1 MHRPRTSARAFL
13 AALLL
18 TPVLSAQERGEAERP
33 YRPKPIPAGPEA
45 YTAARQESEKR
56 AWMDR
61 VFLAAYREHG
71 TRSPEWDADVE
82 KLIAAHVRYWFEHE
96 QLDVDEKQRLAE
108 ASLALVKRG
117 IEDGLVYYLASYD
130 AYECLR
136 TQEARDLGERA
147 IELYASSGYPP
158 MFRYWALSQQMRLL
172 AYRKESARGK
182 KYERPRLEALAD
194 AAGHPMYT
202 NGNQR
207 FYAAEIGPRWRYGKE
222 IPDDAAELV
231 QLLEER
237 PKSDPWLVA
246 LLRGWL
252 HIGLGW
258 KARTGGTADTVTE
271 AGWRKFYEH
280 MEDARLSLR
289 RAHELHPEYP
299 EAAAAMIYVRMAHED
314 EASLR
319 EWFDR
324 AVAAQLDYW
333 DAYVDYLW
341 ANMPRWGG
349 SHQTMLR
356 FAQEALETGRFD
368 TSVPEVYLRALMMIA
383 SDYDEEDRLEV
394 YRKPKV
400 YDGLRTCCKGYAEAR
415 PAMADKLRS
424 QLVVYAWAAGR
435 IKAAAAVRH
444 ELGERYIEDASQYLQ
459 VDETR
464 VLRDLQPYLEELRKQ
479 KAPETKPAGGG
490 GGGGER

>member
-1 MHRPRTSARAFL
+1 MDGIRSRASALLAGLLFAPIL
-13 AALLL
+13 AA
-18 TPVLSAQERGEAERP
+18 QEPDEGDRP
-33 YRPKPIPAGPEA
+33 YRPKAIPAGPEA
-45 YTAARQESEKR
+45 YTRARYDAEKR
-56 AWMDR
+56 AWLDR

-71 TRSPEWDADVE
+71 ARSADWDAEVE
-82 KLIAAHVRYWFEHE
+82 KLIADHVRYWFEHE
-96 QLDVDEKQRLAE
+96 RLDVDEKQRLAD
-108 ASLALVKRG
+108 ASQKLVKRG
-117 IEDGLVYYLASYD
+117 VPDALVHYLASYD

-147 IELYASSGYPP
+147 IELFASSGYPP
-158 MFRYWALSQQMRLL
+158 MFRYWMLDQQIRLL

-182 KYERPRLEALAD
+182 KYARPRLEALAD

-202 NGNQR
+202 NGKQR
-207 FYAAEIGPRWRYGKE
+207 FYAGEIGPTWKYGKE
-222 IPDDAAELV
+222 APEDAAELV

-237 PKSDPWLVA
+237 PKSDPWIVA
-246 LLRGWL
+246 LVRGWL
-252 HIGLGW
+252 QIRLGW
-258 KARTGGTADTVTE
+258 KARTGGTVDTVTE
-271 AGWRKFYEH
+271 EGWRQFFEH

-299 EAAAAMIYVRMAHED
+299 EAAASMIYVRMAHED

-324 AVAAQLDYW
+324 AVAAQLDFW

-356 FAQEALETGRFD
+356 FAQEAVDTGRFD
-368 TSVPEVYLRALMMIA
+368 TRVPEVYLRALNMIA
-383 SDYDEEDRLEV
+383 IDYDEADRFEV

-400 YDGLRTCCKGYAEAR
+400 YEAVRTCLKGYAEAH
-415 PAMADKLRS
+415 PGIADKARS

-435 IKAAAAVRH
+435 INAAAAVLH
-444 ELGERYIEDASQYLQ
+444 ELGERYVRDASEYLR
-459 VDETR
+459 VDEDR
-464 VLRDLQPYLEELRKQ
+464 LLRDLEPHLDKLRAK
-479 KAPETKPAGGG
+479 KAPEAKPAGGG
-490 GGGGER
+490 GER